1 MARRIQKVMMGS
13 DHGGYEMKEDLK
25 EYVRSL
31 GYEVVDFGCPSPD
44 PVDYP
49 DIAFLVA
56 DAVAENEGTVGI
68 MIDGVGVA
76 SAMVANKVPGIRAAL
91 CWELFSVNNAR
102 EHNDANVLVLGGRV
116 LGKGLAR
123 EMCSKFLKTEFAGG
137 RHQRRVNKIM
147 AVESRFLSRK

>member
-1 MARRIQKVMMGS
+1 MSGRPGKIMIGS
-13 DHGGYEMKEDLK
+13 DHGGYELKEDLK
-25 EYVRSL
+25 KYLRSL
-31 GYEVVDFGCPSPD
+31 GYEVVDFGCPSPE

-56 DAVAENEGTVGI
+56 DAVSGTENAVGI

-102 EHNDANVLVLGGRV
+102 EHNDANVLVMGGMV
-116 LGKGLAR
+116 IGKGLAR
-123 EMCSKFLKTEFAGG
+123 EMSKRFLETGFAGG
-137 RHQRRVNKIM
+137 RHARRVNKIM
-147 AVESRFLSRK
+147 AIENRYLKKE

>member
-102 EHNDANVLVLGGRV
+102 EHNDANVLCMAANGPIESDYNKIIDTWLSTDF
-116 LGKGLAR
+116 
-123 EMCSKFLKTEFAGG
+123 EGG
-137 RHQRRVNKIM
+137 RHQRRVSM
-147 AVESRFLSRK
+147 MR